1 MRNDSSTNGG
11 LQIHMQKNETG
22 PLLDIMTK
30 KINERPNYRTKYKA
44 AQRNHASRSLGNGL
58 FTITPKEQATE

>member
-1 MRNDSSTNGG
+1 
-11 LQIHMQKNETG
+11 MQKNETG